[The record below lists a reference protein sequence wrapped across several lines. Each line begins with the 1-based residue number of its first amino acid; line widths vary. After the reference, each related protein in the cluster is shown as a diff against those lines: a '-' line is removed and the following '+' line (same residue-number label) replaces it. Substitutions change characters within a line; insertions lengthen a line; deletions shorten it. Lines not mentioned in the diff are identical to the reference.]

1 MKKFVGILAVIAV
14 VGCSSKEKIG
24 LVDYDEISE
33 EYTALQDLQKDMQL
47 AETRFKSI
55 GDSLQ
60 MAYQMEGQKLSD
72 ELRRLSRKKQE
83 EQSQEFQ
90 NRFME
95 AQQTLQRQYGQ
106 FQSMQQVKLDSI
118 KGKIESTVELYGEEN
133 EFTLILKSGD
143 QGSVLY
149 GGEGLDI
156 TEEILQRLNAKDTV
170 D

>member
-1 MKKFVGILAVIAV
+1 MKKFVGVLALIAV

-33 EYTALQDLQKDMQL
+33 EYTVLLDLQKDLEL

-72 ELRRLSRKKQE
+72 ELKRLSRKKQE
-83 EQSQEFQ
+83 ERSQEFQ
-90 NRFME
+90 NKYMQ
-95 AQQTLQRQYGQ
+95 AQQSFQRQYSQ

-133 EFTLILKSGD
+133 EFTLILKSGE
-143 QGSVLY
+143 QGSVLF

-156 TEEILQRLNAKDTV
+156 TDEILERLNEKEKED
-170 D
+170 